1 MRSEVT
7 VRNRT
12 ELSIAMRHNALLC
25 TYVCSRR
32 RVLGGLPTAG
42 VREKGRKRHLVL
54 VRIARLGADAL
65 TCKGW
70 EDDKMAK

>member
-1 MRSEVT
+1 

-12 ELSIAMRHNALLC
+12 GLSIAMRHNALLC

-42 VREKGRKRHLVL
+42 VRARGIKRHLVL
-54 VRIARLGADAL
+54 VIIARLGADAL
-65 TCKGW
+65 IWKGR
-70 EDDKMAK
+70 EDDKMAV